1 MHSLQ
6 SLLVTPGQI
15 RGSFRVRDLSYLEA
29 RNGNPYLRLLME
41 DMSGSVF
48 AYAWQEEI
56 YKELY
61 LPDYSLAFV
70 EGQSRFFDNEMR
82 VDLRTIQHLNT
93 KRAGEVVR
101 LIPQSICPLSWL
113 LRDLEAALYR
123 ITIPTLQAFV
133 TGVLSED
140 GIAFAFVSAPASLN
154 HHHSYPGGL
163 LMHSLECFSM
173 VEKHREFRRES
184 FELGLVAALFHDIGK
199 IMTMTC
205 DMQRTSLGY
214 GFDHDKLTLE
224 VIAPYLKRLDKEWAE
239 GAQELRYLLTWKLNQ
254 RIPRY
259 DMADLVTCCDRIST
273 GLDRQKQRAIG

>member
-15 RGSFRVRDLSYLEA
+15 RGCFRVRDLSYSEA
-29 RNGNPYLRLLME
+29 RNGNPYLRLLLE

-48 AYAWQEEI
+48 AYAWQEDI
-56 YKELY
+56 YKDLY
-61 LPDYSLAFV
+61 LSDYTLVFV
-70 EGQSRFFDNEMR
+70 EGQTRFFDKEMR
-82 VDLRTIQHLNT
+82 VDLRTIQPLKT

-101 LIPQSICPLSWL
+101 LIPQSICPLPWL
-113 LRDLEAALYR
+113 LRDLEAVVNR
-123 ITIPTLQAFV
+123 ITIPTLQAFIA
-133 TGVLSED
+133 GVLSED

-154 HHHSYPGGL
+154 HHHCYPGGL
-163 LMHSLECFSM
+163 LMHSLECFAM

-205 DMQRTSLGY
+205 DMQRTSLGHSL
-214 GFDHDKLTLE
+214 DHDKLNLE
-224 VIAPYLKRLDKEWAE
+224 VLAPYLKQLDRDWPK
-239 GAQELRYLLTWKLNQ
+239 GAQELRYNLTWKLNQ
-254 RIPRY
+254 RVPRY